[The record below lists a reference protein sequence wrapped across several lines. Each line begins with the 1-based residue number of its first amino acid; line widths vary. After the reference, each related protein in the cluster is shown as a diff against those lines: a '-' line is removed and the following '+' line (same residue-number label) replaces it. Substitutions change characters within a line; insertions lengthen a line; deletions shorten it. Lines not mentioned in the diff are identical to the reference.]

1 MKAFRS
7 LALASWC
14 ILFNVAAAG
23 TPARDNKESTLGW
36 DAAAM
41 HYEVHTDQEI
51 HRAVNTTAG
60 NAVIVVCADIM
71 LKSPLMITD
80 KSGLVFRSAY
90 GRQFLLSGRGQVQ
103 IMILQGAS
111 NVLVFNLT
119 LSMGYSTG
127 TAYIN
132 AGGAVTVFGANT
144 SFEARH
150 VTFYGSESELGGA
163 VACSGGAF
171 CRFLATNFTKCHA
184 SLGGGIFLFG
194 NARAQ
199 VVDSTFDSC
208 RAVKNAGAV
217 YAESEAV
224 ANFTRVAFSHCT
236 AEAYSGAVYLAI
248 ATRGFFDSSSFRA
261 CTTFLYAGAIYA
273 FQGSEAVLQ
282 NCTFASCRANY
293 GGAVMLNDAS
303 RTAMTGVLFTSC
315 VASVYGGNAKFQ
327 NKISIVDSMS

>member
-41 HYEVHTDQEI
+41 YYEVHTDQEI

-171 CRFLATNFTKCHA
+171 CLFLATNFTKCHA

-224 ANFTRVAFSHCT
+224 ANFTRVAFSTAPPRRTPVRCT
-236 AEAYSGAVYLAI
+236 LRSRPGASSTAPPF
-248 ATRGFFDSSSFRA
+248 ARARRSSTRGQSTRSRVAKRCCRIALSHRA
-261 CTTFLYAGAIYA
+261 GRTT
-273 FQGSEAVLQ
+273 EEP
-282 NCTFASCRANY
+282 SCLTMRRA
-293 GGAVMLNDAS
+293 
-303 RTAMTGVLFTSC
+303 RR
-315 VASVYGGNAKFQ
+315 
-327 NKISIVDSMS
+327 